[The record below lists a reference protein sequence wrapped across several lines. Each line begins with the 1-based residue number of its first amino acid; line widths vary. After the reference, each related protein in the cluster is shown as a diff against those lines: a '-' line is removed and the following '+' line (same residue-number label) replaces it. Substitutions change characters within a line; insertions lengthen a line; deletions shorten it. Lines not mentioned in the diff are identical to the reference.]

1 MYDFSKI
8 KFDTFWRESQNR
20 IYLDDMYELLPN
32 APKDVIDSYNLVI
45 IVIKIRLVRQNEIY
59 QNLYLKDDAFKA
71 VCLKD
76 WIICIFL
83 NLILK

>member
-32 APKDVIDSYNLVI
+32 APKDVIDSYNRYKDQISQV
-45 IVIKIRLVRQNEIY
+45 KQN
-59 QNLYLKDDAFKA
+59 
-71 VCLKD
+71 
-76 WIICIFL
+76 
-83 NLILK
+83 ILKSMYKGI

>member
-20 IYLDDMYELLPN
+20 IYLDDMYEPLPN
-32 APKDVIDSYNLVI
+32 APKDVIDSYNRYKDQI
-45 IVIKIRLVRQNEIY
+45 VRQNEIY

-76 WIICIFL
+76 
-83 NLILK
+83 

>member
-32 APKDVIDSYNLVI
+32 VPKDVIDSYN
-45 IVIKIRLVRQNEIY
+45 RY
-59 QNLYLKDDAFKA
+59 KDQISQAKRNISKSIFKG
-71 VCLKD
+71 
-76 WIICIFL
+76 
-83 NLILK
+83 

>member
-1 MYDFSKI
+1 MYVRFFKN
-8 KFDTFWRESQNR
+8 Q
-20 IYLDDMYELLPN
+20 
-32 APKDVIDSYNLVI
+32 I

-76 WIICIFL
+76 
-83 NLILK
+83 